1 MTGSREDDDRQSG
14 NGARAVPSVPS
25 NSPRSPN
32 SNERTAK
39 HQNVISTPTEKNNK
53 STNNAFDR
61 IMSGGKNSSSKKR
74 KRNYNLSHITGSQNK
89 PISRFVLCPVGCG
102 KHILPHE
109 MNKHLD
115 ACLLQQATKQQQEKQ
130 NNTSASTLHSSDMK
144 EPKKLFN
151 QNEESSP
158 SMASTPIG
166 RTPPES
172 MTTMYTADSPVKT
185 AKETDQAIEKDQR
198 GKDEST
204 TNNTPPEISVENRS
218 NHKQNNVFAHM
229 MERSVKVFSEQEE
242 SSASSP
248 KLFQR
253 MHLHE
258 NGTVSL
264 ACYRNNRIIP
274 PEDKIAWSAI
284 IQVRGKKEG
293 ATAAPPIDLLV
304 SSSIPAA
311 SSTPN
316 GFSSPPNESYQQQQR
331 PRLVRN
337 HSRLS
342 VPVLKS
348 ILQKG
353 IRRRKPLPS
362 VRVASELADK
372 SLGDLLRR
380 LPIILLED
388 STLHPSLPFLVWLMM
403 AVSKDYQPPLS
414 LLKRMLGIVFEMASC
429 RWQDSLQ
436 PHNKRQQS
444 NATSSDNNDESSIDM
459 EEQQRQILT
468 LASLHNPK
476 DTANRNSED
485 DSDPREQ
492 LNRTTEGVL
501 NVDELMVWSILMRG
515 QYGGMAG
522 DVRML
527 QGYAELWYERFTLTR
542 RLSDNE
548 KKRLSPSIPVAS
560 SKSNFGTAAQPKNP
574 STTVSSSSSSNNNN
588 STASS
593 FGTVAVQ
600 KARGEEEHRQLEEWN
615 QVPIFIHQSAAKHSA
630 SRIDRLVITKPTVG
644 LPSLCRSDMTIEGVD
659 FHCSSVLESAILSD
673 ATLVRECLEKLGP
686 GSSTNTNTNTH
697 MNNTDGRSWLE
708 GKLKS
713 CMWKYSGGVNF
724 RLPLI
729 STETTGNSNSSG
741 DDELKV
747 FYDTVIRPRV
757 DAFGERYIDERINK
771 IRR

>member
-1 MTGSREDDDRQSG
+1 MTGFQDDSDHQSG
-14 NGARAVPSVPS
+14 LDGQAVPSVSS

-39 HQNVISTPTEKNNK
+39 HQNVVSTPTEKNNK
-53 STNNAFDR
+53 PTNNAFDR
-61 IMSGGKNSSSKKR
+61 IMSGGKSSSSKKR
-74 KRNYNLSHITGSQNK
+74 KRNHIANFRDK
-89 PISRFVLCPVGCG
+89 PTSRFVPCPVGCG

-115 ACLLQQATKQQQEKQ
+115 ACLLRQATNQQQEKQ
-130 NNTSASTLHSSDMK
+130 KNASASALHTSDKK
-144 EPKKLFN
+144 EPKQLFD
-151 QNEESSP
+151 QTEESSP
-158 SMASTPIG
+158 SIASSTPID

-172 MTTMYTADSPVKT
+172 VPTTSTTSSPVKT
-185 AKETDQAIEKDQR
+185 PKENDQAIQKDQPDQ
-198 GKDEST
+198 DEST
-204 TNNTPPEISVENRS
+204 MNTTTEKSIENRS

-229 MERSVKVFSEQEE
+229 MERSVKVFSEQEA
-242 SSASSP
+242 SSASLP

-264 ACYRNNRIIP
+264 ICYRNNRIIP
-274 PEDKIAWSAI
+274 PDDKIAWSAI

-316 GFSSPPNESYQQQQR
+316 GFSSPPNEPYQQQQQR

-403 AVSKDYQPPLS
+403 AVSKEYQPPLS
-414 LLKRMLGIVFEMASC
+414 LLKRMMGIVFEMASC

-436 PHNKRQQS
+436 PRKRQQS
-444 NATSSDNNDESSIDM
+444 SSTGSDNNDESNIDM
-459 EEQQRQILT
+459 EYQHRGFLT
-468 LASLHNPK
+468 LASLHKPK
-476 DTANRNSED
+476 GAANRNSED
-485 DSDPREQ
+485 DSDQREQ
-492 LNRTTEGVL
+492 QTRTTEVVL
-501 NVDELMVWSILMRG
+501 NDDELMVWSILMRG
-515 QYGGMAG
+515 QYGGMVG

-527 QGYAELWYERFTLTR
+527 QGYAELWYERFTLAR

-560 SKSNFGTAAQPKNP
+560 SNSNFGTTAQPKSH
-574 STTVSSSSSSNNNN
+574 STTVRS
-588 STASS
+588 STAS
-593 FGTVAVQ
+593 FGSVAGQ
-600 KARGEEEHRQLEEWN
+600 KEREGEGHHHLEKWN
-615 QVPIFIHQSAAKHSA
+615 QVPAFIHKSAAKHSA
-630 SRIDRLVITKPTVG
+630 SRIDRLVTTKPTVG

-673 ATLVRECLEKLGP
+673 ATLVRECLEKFGA
-686 GSSTNTNTNTH
+686 GTNTNTNT
-697 MNNTDGRSWLE
+697 NADGRSWLE

-713 CMWKYSGGVNF
+713 CMWKYSGGMNF

-729 STETTGNSNSSG
+729 STESNDNSNNS
-741 DDELKV
+741 DDEELKG
-747 FYDTVIRPRV
+747 FYNSVIRPRV
-757 DAFGERYIDERINK
+757 DAFSERYIDERLNK